1 VSYTDQ
7 VRALEEFLNRT
18 DGAAADT
25 PDVPATHELR
35 APTFALAYA
44 AAAARDRQRPERKE
58 ILMMKSATNSPEPE
72 TVATGLHPALRA
84 VTAQIAA
91 QQDYHAHANQRAY
104 RAELD
109 RLFTEDRYRTAVGVG
124 ARPPEFLSL
133 LDALAAELAAL
144 AAQDKPSRGPA
155 ERVRTRYRA
164 PHRDDPRELR
174 DALAALWN
182 NAESILRTL
191 DSIGALE
198 TWMNKTHA
206 VGEETSI
213 DSPLGLAA
221 DHYAQV
227 LPLLDRARTLPGT
240 VAALPALIE
249 MVDTVTARLQASGVT
264 VEAPHRGALP
274 APPPPPARSKTV
286 ELRHGV

>member
-1 VSYTDQ
+1 
-7 VRALEEFLNRT
+7 
-18 DGAAADT
+18 
-25 PDVPATHELR
+25 
-35 APTFALAYA
+35 
-44 AAAARDRQRPERKE
+44 
-58 ILMMKSATNSPEPE
+58 MMKSATNSPEPE

-84 VTAQIAA
+84 VTAQIVA

-109 RLFTEDRYRTAVGVG
+109 RLFTEARYRTAVAVG

-174 DALAALWN
+174 DALAALWS

-198 TWMNKTHA
+198 TWTNKIRA
-206 VGEETSI
+206 VGEDAPI

-221 DHYAQV
+221 THLMDV
-227 LPLLDRARTLPGT
+227 LPMLDKARTLPGT
-240 VAALPALIE
+240 VAALPGLIE
-249 MVDTVTARLQASGVT
+249 VVDGVAARLAASGVT
-264 VEAPHRGALP
+264 VARPGGRGPLP
-274 APPPPPARSKTV
+274 PETPPPAPSKKT
-286 ELRHGV
+286 ELIHGV